1 MPRSKK
7 NGPIWTSN
15 GHTKGV
21 RRTLPLSPRARR
33 KRRVGLL
40 LCAPMLLGV
49 LLFFA
54 LPFLMVVGYSFG
66 LGGGQAQFAGFEN
79 YKKVFSSQ
87 TFLLAAGNTVKF
99 LVLGVP
105 LLIVLALMLALLLH
119 RALPGTAF
127 CSNTIL
133 LPLVLPIASIV
144 TITEWLI
151 PAPAL
156 DGPMAFYVL
165 LALYLWKNCGYITIL
180 LLAGLSLIPRELYD
194 AAAIEGAGGSARLT
208 YITLPLLRP
217 SLVFSAVLGVI
228 NSFKSYREAFL
239 LGGKYPNESIYL
251 MQHFLNNNF
260 ENLSYARLAV
270 ASVVTALP
278 IIVITIVVLAFE
290 RRRS

>member
-1 MPRSKK
+1 
-7 NGPIWTSN
+7 
-15 GHTKGV
+15 
-21 RRTLPLSPRARR
+21 
-33 KRRVGLL
+33 
-40 LCAPMLLGV
+40 MLLGV

-54 LPFLMVVGYSFG
+54 LPFLMVVSYSFG

-133 LPLVLPIASIV
+133 LPLVL

-278 IIVITIVVLAFE
+278 IIVTTIVVLAFE